1 MSEGANLPADQLA
14 SAAKRLLDES
24 VRDLDQKTVLSV
36 QRARLNALD
45 RAPSK
50 RPWLRWAG
58 GMALASVMALALMLW
73 VWPSF
78 EGNHSHLPLLEDLE
92 LMQSSENIELSED
105 FEFYDWLA
113 NSPAVTG
120 QA

>member
-1 MSEGANLPADQLA
+1 MSEWSNPQSDPLA
-14 SAAKRLLDES
+14 AAAKRLLDES
-24 VRDLDQKTVLSV
+24 VRDLDQKAVLSV

-45 RAPSK
+45 RASSP

-58 GMALASVMALALMLW
+58 GVALASVMALALTLW
-73 VWPSF
+73 IWPSV

-92 LMQSSENIELSED
+92 LMQSPENIELSED

-113 NSPAVTG
+113 DSPAATG
-120 QA
+120 